1 MRLFLVLLQA
11 ALAIISA
18 PGDNQTLT
26 GIVSITG
33 SAAHPQ
39 FARYEIAFAYDP
51 NPTDTWFEIQPPATT
66 QVSEGLLAAWDT
78 RHIADGTYMLR
89 LRVFATDASAPLE
102 TIVHGIIVAN
112 APKPTPTPT
121 AISSPLGTA
130 APATATAEL
139 PARLSSGV
147 PPPAVTQ
154 QPAATQLSPAATPPT
169 APLFDLAPYAAAFIN
184 GALYT
189 FGFFLL
195 LGLYALLRDRIRRPF
210 RRWLRRIVSD
220 IRKP

>member
-11 ALAIISA
+11 ALAVISS
-18 PGDNQTLT
+18 PGDSQTLS
-26 GIVSITG
+26 GIVNITG

-66 QVSEGLLAAWDT
+66 QVSEGLLATWDT
-78 RHIADGTYMLR
+78 RPIADGTYMLR

-112 APKPTPTPT
+112 APKPTTTPT
-121 AISSPLGTA
+121 ATA
-130 APATATAEL
+130 TPATATATAEL
-139 PARLSSGV
+139 PTLRSSGV

-169 APLFDLAPYAAAFIN
+169 APLFDLAPYTSAFVN

-195 LGLYALLRDRIRRPF
+195 LGLYALLRDKIRRPI

>member
-1 MRLFLVLLQA
+1 
-11 ALAIISA
+11 
-18 PGDNQTLT
+18 
-26 GIVSITG
+26 
-33 SAAHPQ
+33 
-39 FARYEIAFAYDP
+39 
-51 NPTDTWFEIQPPATT
+51 
-66 QVSEGLLAAWDT
+66 
-78 RHIADGTYMLR
+78 MLR
-89 LRVFATDASAPLE
+89 LRVFATDASAPPE

-130 APATATAEL
+130 APATAEL
-139 PARLSSGV
+139 PATL

-169 APLFDLAPYAAAFIN
+169 APLFDLAPYTSAFFN

-195 LGLYALLRDRIRRPF
+195 LGLYALLRDRIRRPI
-210 RRWLRRIVSD
+210 RRWLRRIVHD

>member
-1 MRLFLVLLQA
+1 MRFFLVLLQA
-11 ALAIISA
+11 ALAVVSA
-18 PGDNQTLT
+18 PGDNQTIS

-66 QVSEGLLAAWDT
+66 QIFEGLLATWDT

-89 LRVFATDASAPLE
+89 LRVFATDASAPPE
-102 TIVHGIIVAN
+102 TIVRGIIVAN
-112 APKPTPTPT
+112 APKPTPTLT
-121 AISSPLGTA
+121 AISPPWGTA
-130 APATATAEL
+130 APAPAPAEL
-139 PARLSSGV
+139 AASLPA
-147 PPPAVTQ
+147 PAVTQ
-154 QPAATQLSPAATPPT
+154 QPAATRLSPVATPPT
-169 APLFDLAPYAAAFIN
+169 APLFDLAPYTSAFFN

-195 LGLYALLRDRIRRPF
+195 LGLYALLRDRIRRPI
-210 RRWLRRIVSD
+210 RRWLRRIVHD